1 MAGLQPTADAA
12 QIGNTNMS
20 AGGSTVNG
28 QPSNQLAP
36 NLVASVKPNNT
47 LTAQDHAIFANHA
60 QLASDTLL
68 NLATRYSTSDIA
80 ANANRVAGRRVMIER
95 TAYARLSNAIKGHAA
110 RSGQTPAQVRT
121 ALTETRKAAGVKACF
136 KASVKVSDGANDTAG
151 NDQEHTG
158 DTTEDESDADA
169 EEVFT
174 ARPASGPAPTVPTS
188 TLSAGDQYLFNNSE
202 NLHGEILL
210 ALAERYS
217 NVDISRHITMRFG
230 TDPTT
235 IGASG
240 MSLRV
245 TRALK
250 IRAKATNQTLEQ
262 VRDTLKQVREANG
275 VTINN
280 QKPTVQPA
288 SQADVATETPTAA
301 AQEGM
306 DVEMADAS
314 TGDNQQRYTA
324 AEMDAAHALLL
335 MCQTPPQD
343 VLDAASILMDMH
355 GGEGAATEDEVS
367 DTEMNDA
374 DKAEFMADFQAR
386 WRPETQ
392 M

>member
-1 MAGLQPTADAA
+1 M
-12 QIGNTNMS
+12 
-20 AGGSTVNG
+20 
-28 QPSNQLAP
+28 
-36 NLVASVKPNNT
+36 VKT
-47 LTAQDHAIFANHA
+47 
-60 QLASDTLL
+60 
-68 NLATRYSTSDIA
+68 
-80 ANANRVAGRRVMIER
+80 
-95 TAYARLSNAIKGHAA
+95 
-110 RSGQTPAQVRT
+110 
-121 ALTETRKAAGVKACF
+121 GV
-136 KASVKVSDGANDTAG
+136 
-151 NDQEHTG
+151 
-158 DTTEDESDADA
+158 
-169 EEVFT
+169 
-174 ARPASGPAPTVPTS
+174 
-188 TLSAGDQYLFNNSE
+188 
-202 NLHGEILL
+202 
-210 ALAERYS
+210 
-217 NVDISRHITMRFG
+217 
-230 TDPTT
+230 
-235 IGASG
+235 
-240 MSLRV
+240 
-245 TRALK
+245 K